1 MATDIV
7 GGLFGITPEAYQQEQ
22 NQRALGQASQLAQMS
37 PFELAKT
44 GVGYGANRLAGAIGG
59 ALGAEDPQLK
69 LISARNAV
77 MREVDPNNPISL
89 QNAIQRLSSAGD
101 QAGALQLADYLRKA
115 QGEYALIQQR
125 TAEKMTPEQ
134 RNALAYAAST
144 GAPQGSPEFG
154 QAYQQ
159 KLSELISKTETTTPE
174 MKNAAA
180 VAAASFPIGSQEYKE
195 LYKNE
200 LARLTTKGEKQN
212 VKEVGVAAGTRE
224 AVYLDVNND
233 QQFVYQKGADGKQMR
248 VPYFGGIDRVTSTTK
263 VDVDKGETEF
273 IKRLGAKDAD
283 RVDAAMSMRE
293 SSIAALNSLNRL
305 NQLDQ
310 NALISGTFA
319 NGRVGATNLLNT
331 LGLTSAKDQDMLAKS
346 ENYQKTAG
354 DVILAT
360 LGGKLGAGFSNEDR
374 RFIQS
379 LVPQLENSAQAR
391 KQLIEFMVKKNQSI
405 VGETT
410 RLENYARENKG
421 LKGYVPTIPLFSGQQ
436 PSPSNALQSMST
448 EQLQQMLKNAK

>member
-1 MATDIV
+1 MS
-7 GGLFGITPEAYQQEQ
+7 GLFGITPESYQDTRQLLEQ
-22 NQRALGQASQLAQMS
+22 RQALQQAQLDPYEAVNYMAARAGQQLGR
-37 PFELAKT
+37 
-44 GVGYGANRLAGAIGG
+44 GIGG
-59 ALGAEDPQLK
+59 LLGGQDPQLQI
-69 LISARNAV
+69 ISARNAV
-77 MREVDPNNPISL
+77 GQSIDPNDP
-89 QNAIQRLSSAGD
+89 ATIQRGIQQLASIGD
-101 QAGALQLADYLRKA
+101 QEGAMKLADYLRKA
-115 QGEYALIQQR
+115 QSDYALIQQR

-180 VAAASFPIGSQEYKE
+180 VAAASFPIGTQEYKE

-233 QQFVYQKGADGKQMR
+233 QQFVYQKGADGKQIR
-248 VPYFGGIDRVTSTTK
+248 VPYFGGIDRVTSSTK
-263 VDVDKGETEF
+263 VEAEKKQTEF
-273 IKRLGAKDAD
+273 EKILDKKDAE
-283 RVDAAMSMRE
+283 RVDGAMTLRDN
-293 SSIAALNSLNRL
+293 SIASLNSLERL
-305 NQLDQ
+305 NKLDQ
-310 NALISGTFA
+310 SALISGAFA
-319 NGRVGATNLLNT
+319 ANRVGLTNLLNT
-331 LGLTSAKDQDMLAKS
+331 LGLTSPKDRDDLAKS

-360 LGGKLGAGFSNEDR
+360 LGGRLGSGFSNADR
-374 RFIQS
+374 EFIQS
-379 LVPQLENSAQAR
+379 LVPQLNNSPQAR
-391 KQLIEFMVKKNQSI
+391 KQLIEFMVKKNQTI
-405 VGETT
+405 VNEAT
-410 RLENYARENKG
+410 RLENYARDKKT
-421 LKGYVPTIPLFSGQQ
+421 LKGFVPTIPLISGQ
-436 PSPSNALQSMST
+436 PAPANALQSMST

>member
-1 MATDIV
+1 MADSIV
-7 GGLFGITPEAYQQEQ
+7 GGLFGTPEAYQAQQ
-22 NQRALGQASQLAQMS
+22 NREALAQAAQLGQLDPFSSARTSLIYGGRQLA
-37 PFELAKT
+37 
-44 GVGYGANRLAGAIGG
+44 GV
-59 ALGAEDPQLK
+59 LGAQDPQLQ
-69 LISARNAV
+69 LLSQRNAV
-77 MREVDPNNPISL
+77 MRNVDPSNPSSL
-89 QNAIQRLSSAGD
+89 QAAIQKLSSVGD
-101 QAGALQLADYLRKA
+101 QAGALELSNYLRKA
-115 QGEYALIQQR
+115 QSDYALIQQR
-125 TAEKMTPEQ
+125 TAEKLTPEV
-134 RNALAYAAST
+134 RNAFAYASSIAQ
-144 GAPQGSPEFG
+144 QGSPEFVK
-154 QAYQQ
+154 AYQT
-159 KLSELISKTETTTPE
+159 KLDELTSKAEGATPE
-174 MKNAAA
+174 MRNAAA

-200 LARLTTKGEKQN
+200 LARLTTKESKQN

-233 QQFVYQKGADGKQMR
+233 QQFVYQKGADGKQIR

-283 RVDAAMSMRE
+283 RVDSAMSMRD

-319 NGRVGATNLLNT
+319 SGRVGATNLLNT
-331 LGLTSAKDQDMLAKS
+331 LGLTSARDQDILAKS

-379 LVPQLENSAQAR
+379 LVPQLENSSQAR
-391 KQLIEFMVKKNQSI
+391 KQLIEFMVKKNQQI
-405 VGETT
+405 VSETT

-421 LKGYVPTIPLFSGQQ
+421 LKGYVPTIPLFQGQ
-436 PSPSNALQSMST
+436 PTTSSALQNMST
-448 EQLQQMLKNAK
+448 EQLKNMLKTAQ

>member
-1 MATDIV
+1 
-7 GGLFGITPEAYQQEQ
+7 
-22 NQRALGQASQLAQMS
+22 MS
-37 PFELAKT
+37 PDAFGRSMLYA
-44 GVGYGANRLAGAIGG
+44 GGAQLGRGIGG

-69 LISARNAV
+69 LISMRNAII
-77 MREVDPNNPISL
+77 REVDPNNPDSIM
-89 QNAIQRLSSAGD
+89 AGAQRLAQFD
-101 QAGALQLADYLRKA
+101 PQGA
-115 QGEYALIQQR
+115 
-125 TAEKMTPEQ
+125 
-134 RNALAYAAST
+134 NALANQAREAAL
-144 GAPQGSPEFG
+144 
-154 QAYQQ
+154 
-159 KLSELISKTETTTPE
+159 KLSQVTKNLRERAGADPLQQLIRAGKYTPESIAEYAKNEDISKLVTIEKPT
-174 MKNAAA
+174 
-180 VAAASFPIGSQEYKE
+180 KE
-195 LYKNE
+195 
-200 LARLTTKGEKQN
+200 N

-248 VPYFGGIDRVTSTTK
+248 VPYFGGIDRTTATTK
-263 VDVDKGETEF
+263 VEVDKGETEF

-310 NALISGTFA
+310 NALISGSFA

-331 LGLTSAKDQDMLAKS
+331 LGLTSAKDQDLLAKS

-391 KQLIEFMVKKNQSI
+391 KLLIEFMVKKNQTI

-436 PSPSNALQSMST
+436 PAPSNALQSMST

>member
-1 MATDIV
+1 MADSIL
-7 GGLFGITPEAYQQEQ
+7 GGLFGTPEAYQAQK
-22 NQRALGQASQLAQMS
+22 NQQALAQS
-37 PFELAKT
+37 AELAQLDPLSAART
-44 GVGYGANRLAGAIGG
+44 GLIYGGRQLGG
-59 ALGAEDPQLK
+59 ALGGQDPQLQ

-77 MREVDPNNPISL
+77 MQEVDPNNPDSL
-89 QNAIQRLSSAGD
+89 MAGAQRLAQFD
-101 QAGALQLADYLRKA
+101 PQGA
-115 QGEYALIQQR
+115 
-125 TAEKMTPEQ
+125 
-134 RNALAYAAST
+134 NALANQAREAAL
-144 GAPQGSPEFG
+144 
-154 QAYQQ
+154 
-159 KLSELISKTETTTPE
+159 KLSQVTKNLRERAGADPLQQLIRAGKYTPESIAEYAKNEDISKLVTIEKPT
-174 MKNAAA
+174 
-180 VAAASFPIGSQEYKE
+180 KE
-195 LYKNE
+195 
-200 LARLTTKGEKQN
+200 N

-248 VPYFGGIDRVTSTTK
+248 VPYFGGIDRTTATTK
-263 VDVDKGETEF
+263 VEVDKGETEF

-310 NALISGTFA
+310 NALISGSFA

-331 LGLTSAKDQDMLAKS
+331 LGLTSAKDQDLLAKS

-391 KQLIEFMVKKNQSI
+391 KLLIEFMVKKNQTI

-410 RLENYARENKG
+410 RLENYARDNKT
-421 LKGYVPTIPLFSGQQ
+421 LKGFTPTIPLISGQ
-436 PSPSNALQSMST
+436 PAPSNALQNMST

>member
-1 MATDIV
+1 MADSIV
-7 GGLFGITPEAYQQEQ
+7 GGLFGMTPEMYQETQ
-22 NQRALGQASQLAQMS
+22 NQQALKQASQLAQMS

-44 GVGYGANRLAGAIGG
+44 GIGYGANRLASGIGG
-59 ALGAEDPQLK
+59 ALGGQDPQLQ
-69 LISARNAV
+69 LISMRNAV
-77 MREVDPNNPISL
+77 LKEVDPNNPESIM
-89 QNAIQRLSSAGD
+89 AGAQRLAQFD
-101 QAGALQLADYLRKA
+101 PEGA
-115 QGEYALIQQR
+115 
-125 TAEKMTPEQ
+125 
-134 RNALAYAAST
+134 NALATSAREAAL
-144 GAPQGSPEFG
+144 
-154 QAYQQ
+154 
-159 KLSELISKTETTTPE
+159 KLSQVTKNLRERAGADPLQQLIRAGKYTPESIAEYAKNEDISKLVTIEKPT
-174 MKNAAA
+174 
-180 VAAASFPIGSQEYKE
+180 KE
-195 LYKNE
+195 
-200 LARLTTKGEKQN
+200 N

-248 VPYFGGIDRVTSTTK
+248 VPYFGGIDRTTATTK
-263 VDVDKGETEF
+263 VEVDKGETEF

-283 RVDAAMSMRE
+283 RVDTAMSMRE

-310 NALISGTFA
+310 NALISGSFA
-319 NGRVGATNLLNT
+319 SGRVGATNLLNT

-391 KQLIEFMVKKNQSI
+391 KLLIEFMVKKNQTI

-436 PSPSNALQSMST
+436 PASSNALQSMST

>member
-1 MATDIV
+1 MADSIMS
-7 GGLFGITPEAYQQEQ
+7 GLFGITPESYQDTRQLLEQ
-22 NQRALGQASQLAQMS
+22 RQALQQAQLDPYEAVNYMAARAGQQLGR
-37 PFELAKT
+37 
-44 GVGYGANRLAGAIGG
+44 GIGG
-59 ALGAEDPQLK
+59 LLGGQDPQLQI
-69 LISARNAV
+69 ISARNAV
-77 MREVDPNNPISL
+77 GQSIDPNDP
-89 QNAIQRLSSAGD
+89 ATIQRGIQQLASIGD
-101 QAGALQLADYLRKA
+101 QEGAMKLADYLRKA
-115 QGEYALIQQR
+115 QSDYALIQQR

-180 VAAASFPIGSQEYKE
+180 VAAASFPIGTQEYKE

-233 QQFVYQKGADGKQMR
+233 QQFVYQKGADGKQIR
-248 VPYFGGIDRVTSTTK
+248 VPYFGGIDRVTSSTK
-263 VDVDKGETEF
+263 VEAEKKQTEF
-273 IKRLGAKDAD
+273 EKILDKKDAE
-283 RVDAAMSMRE
+283 RVDGAMTLRDN
-293 SSIAALNSLNRL
+293 SIASLNSLERL
-305 NQLDQ
+305 NKLDQ
-310 NALISGTFA
+310 SALISGAFA
-319 NGRVGATNLLNT
+319 ANRVGLTNLLNT
-331 LGLTSAKDQDMLAKS
+331 LGLTSPKDRDDLAKS

-360 LGGKLGAGFSNEDR
+360 LGGRLGSGFSNADR
-374 RFIQS
+374 EFIQS
-379 LVPQLENSAQAR
+379 LVPQLNNSPQAR
-391 KQLIEFMVKKNQSI
+391 KQLIEFMVKKNQTI
-405 VGETT
+405 VNEAT
-410 RLENYARENKG
+410 RLENYARDKKT
-421 LKGYVPTIPLFSGQQ
+421 LKGFVPTIPLISGQ
-436 PSPSNALQSMST
+436 PAPANALQSMST

>member
-1 MATDIV
+1 MADSIV
-7 GGLFGITPEAYQQEQ
+7 GGLFGMTPEMYQETQ
-22 NQRALGQASQLAQMS
+22 NQQALKQASQLAQMS

-44 GVGYGANRLAGAIGG
+44 GIGYGANRLASGIGG
-59 ALGAEDPQLK
+59 ALGGQDPQLQ
-69 LISARNAV
+69 LISMRNAV
-77 MREVDPNNPISL
+77 LKEVDPNNPESIM
-89 QNAIQRLSSAGD
+89 AGAQRLAQFD
-101 QAGALQLADYLRKA
+101 PEGA
-115 QGEYALIQQR
+115 
-125 TAEKMTPEQ
+125 
-134 RNALAYAAST
+134 NALATSAREAAL
-144 GAPQGSPEFG
+144 
-154 QAYQQ
+154 
-159 KLSELISKTETTTPE
+159 KLSQVTKNLRERAGADPLQQLIRAGKYTPESIAEYAKNEDISKLVTIEKPT
-174 MKNAAA
+174 
-180 VAAASFPIGSQEYKE
+180 KE
-195 LYKNE
+195 
-200 LARLTTKGEKQN
+200 N

-248 VPYFGGIDRVTSTTK
+248 VPYFGGIDRTTATTK
-263 VDVDKGETEF
+263 VEVDKGETEF

-283 RVDAAMSMRE
+283 RVDTAMSMRE

-310 NALISGTFA
+310 NALISGSFA
-319 NGRVGATNLLNT
+319 SGRVGATNLLNT

-391 KQLIEFMVKKNQSI
+391 KLLIEFMVKKNQTI

-436 PSPSNALQSMST
+436 PAPSNALQSMST

>member
-7 GGLFGITPEAYQQEQ
+7 GGLFGITPQSYERQLSEQ
-22 NQRALGQASQLAQMS
+22 GLAQGEQLGAMS
-37 PFELAKT
+37 PDAFGRSMLYA
-44 GVGYGANRLAGAIGG
+44 GGAQLGRGIGG
-59 ALGAEDPQLK
+59 ALGAVDPQLK
-69 LISARNAV
+69 LISMRNAIFNRADPNDPDSLMAAARELAPFDPQGANAV
-77 MREVDPNNPISL
+77 ANQAREAALKLSQVSKNMRE
-89 QNAIQRLSSAGD
+89 R
-101 QAGALQLADYLRKA
+101 AGADPLQQLIRAGKYTPESIA
-115 QGEYALIQQR
+115 EYAKN
-125 TAEKMTPEQ
+125 ED
-134 RNALAYAAST
+134 
-144 GAPQGSPEFG
+144 
-154 QAYQQ
+154 
-159 KLSELISKTETTTPE
+159 ISKLVTIEKPT
-174 MKNAAA
+174 
-180 VAAASFPIGSQEYKE
+180 KE
-195 LYKNE
+195 
-200 LARLTTKGEKQN
+200 N

-248 VPYFGGIDRVTSTTK
+248 VPYFGGIDRTTATTK
-263 VDVDKGETEF
+263 VEVDKGETEF

-310 NALISGTFA
+310 NALISGSFA

-331 LGLTSAKDQDMLAKS
+331 LGLTSAKDQDLLAKS

-391 KQLIEFMVKKNQSI
+391 KLLIEFMVKKNQTI

-421 LKGYVPTIPLFSGQQ
+421 LKGYVPTIPLFFGQQ
-436 PSPSNALQSMST
+436 PAPSNALQSMST

>member
-1 MATDIV
+1 MADSIV
-7 GGLFGITPEAYQQEQ
+7 GGLFGMTPESYQQQQ
-22 NQRALGQASQLAQMS
+22 NQQALGQAAQLARMS

-59 ALGAEDPQLK
+59 ALGAEDPQLRI
-69 LISARNAV
+69 ISARNAV
-77 MREVDPNNPISL
+77 MREVDPNNPNSL
-89 QNAIQRLSSAGD
+89 QSAIQKLSSVGD
-101 QAGALQLADYLRKA
+101 QAGALQLSDYLRKA
-115 QGEYALIQQR
+115 QGDYALIQQR

-212 VKEVGVAAGTRE
+212 IKEVGVAAGTRE
-224 AVYLDVNND
+224 AVYIDVNND
-233 QQFVYQKGADGKQMR
+233 QQFVYQKGADGKQIR

-263 VDVDKGETEF
+263 IDVDKGETEF
-273 IKRLGAKDAD
+273 TKRLGVKDAD

-293 SSIAALNSLNRL
+293 SSAAALRSLNRL

-310 NALISGTFA
+310 NALISGSFA
-319 NGRVGATNLLNT
+319 SGRVGATNFLNT
-331 LGLTSAKDQDMLAKS
+331 LGLTSAKDQDSLAKS

-379 LVPQLENSAQAR
+379 LVPQLENSPQAR
-391 KQLIEFMVKKNQSI
+391 KQLIEFMVKKNQEI
-405 VGETT
+405 VEETT
-410 RLENYARENKG
+410 RLENYARDKKG
-421 LKGYVPTIPLFSGQQ
+421 LKGFVPTIPLFSGQQ
-436 PSPSNALQSMST
+436 PTPSNALQSMST

>member
-1 MATDIV
+1 MAIDSIV
-7 GGLFGITPEAYQQEQ
+7 GGLFGMTPESYQDTRQLLEQ
-22 NQRALGQASQLAQMS
+22 RQALQQAQLDPYEAVNYMAARAGQQLGR
-37 PFELAKT
+37 
-44 GVGYGANRLAGAIGG
+44 GIGG
-59 ALGAEDPQLK
+59 ALGAEDPQLRI
-69 LISARNAV
+69 ISARNAV

-101 QAGALQLADYLRKA
+101 QAGALQLSDYLRKA
-115 QGEYALIQQR
+115 QGDYALIQQR
-125 TAEKMTPEQ
+125 TAEKMTNEQ

-144 GAPQGSPEFG
+144 GAPQGSPEFS

-159 KLSELISKTETTTPE
+159 KLSELITKNENATPE

-200 LARLTTKGEKQN
+200 LARLTTKEGKEN
-212 VKEVGVAAGTRE
+212 VNKIGVATGTRE
-224 AVYLDVNND
+224 AVFLDVNKD
-233 QQFVYQKGADGKQMR
+233 QQFVYQKGADGKQIR
-248 VPYFGGIDRVTSTTK
+248 VPYFGGIDQLTASTK
-263 VDVDKGETEF
+263 VEVDKGETEF
-273 IKRLGAKDAD
+273 KKRLGLKDAD
-283 RVDAAMSMRE
+283 RVDSAISMRD

-310 NALISGTFA
+310 NSLISGSFA
-319 NGRVGATNLLNT
+319 TGRVGATNLLNT
-331 LGLTSAKDQDMLAKS
+331 LGLTSAKDQSALAKS

-374 RFIQS
+374 RFIQG
-379 LVPQLENSAQAR
+379 LIPQLENSPQAR
-391 KQLIEFMVKKNQSI
+391 KQLIEFMVKKNQAI

-410 RLENYARENKG
+410 RLENYARENNG
-421 LKGYVPTIPLFSGQQ
+421 LKGFVPTIPIVSGQ
-436 PSPSNALQSMST
+436 PAPSNALQSMST
-448 EQLQQMLKNAK
+448 EQLQQMLKTAK

>member
-1 MATDIV
+1 MADSIV
-7 GGLFGITPEAYQQEQ
+7 GGLFGMTPEMYQQQ
-22 NQRALGQASQLAQMS
+22 QSQQALNQAAQLAQLD
-37 PFELAKT
+37 PFALAKT
-44 GVGYGANRLAGAIGG
+44 GIGYGANRLAGAIGG
-59 ALGAEDPQLK
+59 MLGGQDPQLQI
-69 LISARNAV
+69 ISARNAV
-77 MREVDPNNPISL
+77 MREVDPNNPNSL
-89 QNAIQRLSSAGD
+89 QGAIQKLSAAGD
-101 QAGALQLADYLRKA
+101 QAGALQLSDYLRKA
-115 QGEYALIQQR
+115 QGDYALIQQR
-125 TAEKMTPEQ
+125 TAEKMTNEQ

-144 GAPQGSPEFG
+144 GAPQGSPEFS

-159 KLSELISKTETTTPE
+159 KLSELITKNENATPE

-180 VAAASFPIGSQEYKE
+180 VAAASFPMGSQEYKE

-200 LARLTTKGEKQN
+200 LARLTTKESKEN

-224 AVYLDVNND
+224 AVYLDVNKD
-233 QQFVYQKGADGKQMR
+233 QQFVYQKGADGKQIR
-248 VPYFGGIDRVTSTTK
+248 VPYFGGIDRTTATTK
-263 VDVDKGETEF
+263 VEVDKGETEF
-273 IKRLGAKDAD
+273 KKRLGLKDAD
-283 RVDAAMSMRE
+283 RVDSAMSMRD

-310 NALISGTFA
+310 SALISGTFA

-331 LGLTSAKDQDMLAKS
+331 LGLTSAKDQGDLAKS

-379 LVPQLENSAQAR
+379 LVPQLENSPQAR
-391 KQLIEFMVKKNQSI
+391 KQLIEFMVKKNQAI

-410 RLENYARENKG
+410 RLENYARENNG
-421 LKGYVPTIPLFSGQQ
+421 LKGFVPTIPLVSGQQ
-436 PSPSNALQSMST
+436 PTTSGALQSMST